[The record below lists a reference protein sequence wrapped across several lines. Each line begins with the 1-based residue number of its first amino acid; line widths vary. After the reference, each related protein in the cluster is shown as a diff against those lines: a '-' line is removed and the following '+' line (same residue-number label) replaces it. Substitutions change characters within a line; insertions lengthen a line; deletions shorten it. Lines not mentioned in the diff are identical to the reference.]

1 MLSADI
7 TVIHEGPTFFVVES
21 NLSWEAMRNIFAGIT
36 VIGVVNPEYS
46 LLKEW
51 LKARPV

>member
-7 TVIHEGPTFFVVES
+7 SVIHEGPTFFVVES
-21 NLSWEAMRNIFAGIT
+21 SLSWEAMRNLFTGIT
-36 VIGVVNPEYS
+36 VVGVVNPEYS

-51 LKARPV
+51 LKARSV